1 MNFPEKKKK
10 TMKKI
15 GMTWDVKPEHWE
27 EYRDIHLNAAKEWP
41 ELLEAFAQHGVHN
54 FNCFAFGY
62 RIFAYLEIRDEDEV
76 YDVLE
81 KVAQTPIK
89 KKWDVKVMPWLKPKA
104 AEKSDVQFL
113 EIERIFYSP

>member
-1 MNFPEKKKK
+1 
-10 TMKKI
+10 MKKI

-27 EYRDIHLNAAKEWP
+27 EYRDIHLNAAEEWP

-104 AEKSDVQFL
+104 AEESDVQFL